1 VFIVKT
7 FCQSKHQ
14 FSLSGSFFIY
24 ILPLNLKLPYVLI
37 HSAAQSH
44 LVLLY
49 LSSANIWKKG
59 TLQFHSINVDVLE
72 LELE

>member
-1 VFIVKT
+1 V
-7 FCQSKHQ
+7 
-14 FSLSGSFFIY
+14 
-24 ILPLNLKLPYVLI
+24 PLNLKLPYVLI

-44 LVLLY
+44 LVLLS

-59 TLQFHSINVDVLE
+59 TLQFYSINVDVLE